1 MYVTEYEHLISS
13 RSKDMFKKQVDFFCR
28 QKKLKGVL
36 HVLNFKDEIA
46 MGSWEDRSP
55 RSELRFQ

>member
-1 MYVTEYEHLISS
+1 MPEIQPDIQGVG
-13 RSKDMFKKQVDFFCR
+13 
-28 QKKLKGVL
+28 LKGVL

-46 MGSWEDRSP
+46 MGSWEERSP